1 MRNFSIFER
10 PLPDLFIINNLD
22 IYIFVFFN
30 RRNRWKSYC
39 VIIFQILILMGHRV
53 QTKTER
59 VKIACMLLE
68 FGAKLDQRNKKGQ
81 QAIDL
86 AETDVKSAVQQHAND
101 VWVFAKVCKGV
112 VDLRMNS
119 GMEGTL
125 FCKRGNFYLQCW
137 SLRDGRFDGT
147 INIFGLIGTSS
158 CNSIKVNQIKKKSCK
173 YTKHSKLIQ

>member
-22 IYIFVFFN
+22 IYICVFFN
-30 RRNRWKSYC
+30 RQNRWKSYC

-86 AETDVKSAVQQHAND
+86 AETDVKSAVKQHAND

-112 VDLRMNS
+112 VDLSMNS
-119 GMEGTL
+119 GMDGTL
-125 FCKRGNFYLQCW
+125 FCKSIHSIGV
-137 SLRDGRFDGT
+137 
-147 INIFGLIGTSS
+147 IFIF
-158 CNSIKVNQIKKKSCK
+158 NADR
-173 YTKHSKLIQ
+173 